1 MRIARNLSLAV
12 LVACAAAACATGEG
26 TATAPAEAP
35 PSAEAIEGLSF
46 SATQVDTVTAVVE
59 AIDYDTREVTLVDD
73 MGDVVTLIAG
83 EGVRNL
89 NQVSVGDVL
98 IAEHVENI
106 TVEVFKGDGRG
117 AEQAEMFSA
126 ARAKEGEMPGGVALG
141 SVVIVA
147 VVKAI
152 NLDDN
157 TFVLEGPDG
166 SLQEYQAMNP
176 DNLRLAEVGDI
187 VAITLTESLAIAV
200 EKAE

>member
-1 MRIARNLSLAV
+1 MMRIARNLSLVA
-12 LVACAAAACATGEG
+12 LVAFAAAACAAGQG
-26 TATAPAEAP
+26 TAPAEAP
-35 PSAEAIEGLSF
+35 PAAEAIEGLSF
-46 SATQVDTVTAVVE
+46 SATQVDTITAVVE

-73 MGDVVTLIAG
+73 MGDVVTLTAG

-98 IAEHVENI
+98 IAEHLENI

-126 ARAKEGEMPGGVALG
+126 ARAEEGEMPGGVAIE
-141 SVVIVA
+141 SVVVVA

-187 VAITLTESLAIAV
+187 VAITMTESLAIAV
-200 EKAE
+200 EKSE

>member
-1 MRIARNLSLAV
+1 MRIARNLSLAA
-12 LVACAAAACATGEG
+12 LVAFTAAACATGQG
-26 TATAPAEAP
+26 TTTAPAESP
-35 PSAEAIEGLSF
+35 PAAEAIEGLSF
-46 SATQVDTVTAVVE
+46 SATQVDTITAIVE

-126 ARAKEGEMPGGVALG
+126 ARAEEGEMPGGVAID

-166 SLQEYQAMNP
+166 RLQEYQAMNP

-187 VAITLTESLAIAV
+187 VAITMTESLAIAV
-200 EKAE
+200 EKSE

>member
-1 MRIARNLSLAV
+1 MRIARNLSLVA
-12 LVACAAAACATGEG
+12 LVAFAAAACAAGQG
-26 TATAPAEAP
+26 TAPAEAP
-35 PSAEAIEGLSF
+35 PAAEAIEGLSL
-46 SATQVDTVTAVVE
+46 SATQVDTITAVVE

-73 MGDVVTLIAG
+73 MGDVVTLTAG

-126 ARAKEGEMPGGVALG
+126 ARAEEGEMPGGVAIE
-141 SVVIVA
+141 SVVVVA

-176 DNLRLAEVGDI
+176 DNLRRAEVGDI
-187 VAITLTESLAIAV
+187 VAITMTESLAIAV
-200 EKAE
+200 EKSE